1 MDDEG
6 IQQLID
12 HFNQEQKNLKK
23 VLIQQAMWAKEHI
36 SLMEIYSLP
45 PQERK
50 IVSDVIKEY
59 YDELK
64 SMFEKIQHSS
74 DEMISQHNDY
84 LDNIEYE
91 LEETL
96 GCEIDEETLQQQTEL
111 PHRPLSQDY
120 RRFVAQ
126 RQDSFHFGLPDCL

>member
-1 MDDEG
+1 MDDKG

-12 HFNQEQKNLKK
+12 HFNQEHKNLKK

-59 YDELK
+59 YDELNK
-64 SMFEKIQHSS
+64 K
-74 DEMISQHNDY
+74 
-84 LDNIEYE
+84 
-91 LEETL
+91 T
-96 GCEIDEETLQQQTEL
+96 T
-111 PHRPLSQDY
+111 
-120 RRFVAQ
+120 
-126 RQDSFHFGLPDCL
+126 